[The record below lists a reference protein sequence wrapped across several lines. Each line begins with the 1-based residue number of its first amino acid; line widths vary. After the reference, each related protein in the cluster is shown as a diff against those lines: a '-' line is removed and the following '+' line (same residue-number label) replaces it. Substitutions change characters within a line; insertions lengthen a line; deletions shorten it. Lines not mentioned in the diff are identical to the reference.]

1 MIITRTPFRIS
12 FIGGGSDMPSYYKRF
27 PGCVLSSTINKFM
40 YIASHRF
47 FDKNKVRLK
56 YSKTETIQNINNIKH
71 PIFRE
76 VLKKFNFEGGIEFSS
91 IADVPSGT
99 GMGSSSSF
107 TVGLLHNAYVNRKK
121 YVSKETLA
129 RDACEIEI
137 DILNEPIG
145 KQDQYAASYGGI
157 NAIQFNTDDS
167 VNVEKI
173 YLKKSIL
180 TELERNLVLFY
191 TGEKRAAHTILEEQ
205 KRNLLQDKYAG
216 YMKHMVSLVNE
227 AKSFLI
233 NNKLDDFART
243 LSENW
248 EIKKKLSSNVSNEM
262 IDRIYRVAMKNGAIG
277 GKLLGAGESG
287 FFLFYCPYK
296 KQQILEDKIGLKKF
310 DFKFESEGSKVIHYS
325 DED

>member
-12 FIGGGSDMPSYYKRF
+12 FIGGGSDIPSYYKRF

-56 YSKTETIQNINNIKH
+56 YSKTETIQDINNIKH